1 MPTSK
6 RMPDSRIGGIG
17 DIPALFK
24 PLLAEKIS
32 VREVEAGQPIS
43 RVGEGND
50 QILCL
55 LSGRAQVVEGGY
67 RAAQEVIVESIEP
80 GDVFGDLTFLTGRR
94 WPVDA
99 RLVATTPSRV
109 LEISMDG
116 FQRVL
121 RENSEF
127 TVALLKS
134 LGKKT
139 VRVDR
144 SEFSSPAHLKDN
156 GAAAVCAYPSHPG
169 VDEDL
174 QSRFQSLALS
184 NESVL
189 IVGENG
195 VGKDILA
202 YAIFDAADSHNE
214 VLVPL
219 NVRKMGTES
228 FFLKSG
234 AETGRLELSRTAG
247 QIRTLFGY
255 VSRGT
260 DGVTRIMPGYLDLAH
275 QGTLFLRGAHLL
287 TAVTQQKLLD
297 AWRTGSYCPP
307 GSSHRVHVD
316 FRLICATELEPSR
329 FSADRHPLL
338 CELQDNA
345 LIVPPLRL
353 RRDLIPTLAAHYLN
367 HYAEEMHKPAPVL
380 DELTVKALID
390 YSWPGNDLELANAM
404 RRALVVSPGDT
415 VKRQHLTF
423 DTRRTDD
430 RSRYNLLHLTPIRQA
445 IVSPL
450 FPAILQSGF
459 MPIFLAIV
467 LLLFFGPPDPS
478 KNLAAV
484 IMWSLAWPAVIVGAF
499 LGARISCSICAIGA
513 LSKLAKRIVSLELPF
528 PEPLRMRSDFLIAA
542 GILFIIWVES
552 VSDIRSSPFNLGLLL
567 LSMFVIAFVLN
578 TLFARQTWCRYL
590 CPLGGLTGLF
600 ARTSVLELRADS
612 NVCLS
617 RCSSHEC
624 YYGTRKAEGC
634 AFGQVVATLHSN
646 QFCKICGN
654 CVKNCPYESV
664 QLNLRMPGNELGE
677 VRHVRTGTGF
687 LVLALNGALL
697 SDILTRVSWYDRLV
711 GWLPGSG
718 GLKFTLLF
726 LGLILVVNLIAM
738 LAAVLSHRAFRERL
752 FENYSRFALSLLP
765 LTCMGFLAFH
775 TYYLLTLGP
784 QMLAL
789 LGQYFGVEVLGG
801 SAGAVPKGVIQIVQE
816 ALIGA
821 GLVWT
826 LIIMYRL
833 GRSSPRGRFRRRW
846 GVLPHVVV
854 ALGLT
859 IGLVAAMGW
868 AFPA

>member
-1 MPTSK
+1 MPSSRRTLDPAVTS
-6 RMPDSRIGGIG
+6 
-17 DIPALFK
+17 DIPELFK
-24 PLLAEKIS
+24 PLLVERVS

-43 RVGEGND
+43 LVGDADD

-80 GDVFGDLTFLTGRR
+80 GDVVGDLAFLTGRR
-94 WPVDA
+94 WPLDA

-127 TVALLKS
+127 TVSLLKS

-144 SEFSSPAHLKDN
+144 SDFGSTTHLKDS
-156 GAAAVCAYPSHPG
+156 GAASACAYPSHPG
-169 VDEDL
+169 MDEEL
-174 QSRFQSLALS
+174 QLRFQFLAYS

-195 VGKDILA
+195 VGKEILA
-202 YAIFDAADSHNE
+202 YAMFDAADRHRE
-214 VLVPL
+214 VLVPV
-219 NVRKMGTES
+219 NVRQMATES
-228 FFLKSG
+228 FFLQNDS
-234 AETGRLELSRTAG
+234 ASESPEMSRTAE
-247 QIRTLFGY
+247 QIRALFGQ
-255 VSRGT
+255 
-260 DGVTRIMPGYLDLAH
+260 VTRGANGTTKIMPGYLDLVH
-275 QGTLFLRGAHLL
+275 QGTLFIRGAHIL

-307 GSSHRVHVD
+307 GSSHRIEID
-316 FRLICATELEPSR
+316 FRLICTTEVEPSR
-329 FSADRHPLL
+329 FNADRHPLL
-338 CELQDNA
+338 CELQDMA
-345 LIVPPLRL
+345 LIVPPLRC
-353 RRDLIPTLAAHYLN
+353 RRDLIAALATHYLN
-367 HYAEEMHKPAPVL
+367 HYAEEMNKHAPDL
-380 DELTVKALID
+380 DDLTIKALTD

-404 RRALVVSPGDT
+404 RRALLLSPSDT
-415 VKRQHLTF
+415 VRRQDLTF
-423 DTRRTDD
+423 DTRRPSD
-430 RSRYNLLHLTPIRQA
+430 RDRYNLLRLGPIRQA

-450 FPAILQSGF
+450 FPAILQSAF
-459 MPIFLAIV
+459 MPVFLAIV

-484 IMWSLAWPAVIVGAF
+484 IMWSLAWPGLIVGAF

-528 PEPLRMRSDFLIAA
+528 PEVLRMRSDFLIAA
-542 GILFIIWVES
+542 GILFIIWIEC
-552 VSDIRSSPFNLGLLL
+552 VSDIRNSPFNLGLLL
-567 LSMFVIAFVLN
+567 LTMFVIAFVLN
-578 TLFARQTWCRYL
+578 TLFVRQTWCRYL
-590 CPLGGLTGLF
+590 CPLGGVTGLF

-646 QFCKICGN
+646 QFCKLCGN

-664 QLNLRMPGNELGE
+664 RLNLRIPGNELGE
-677 VRHVRTGTGF
+677 VRYVRTGTGF
-687 LVLALNGALL
+687 LVLSLNGALL
-697 SDILTRVSWYDRLV
+697 SDILTRVSRYDGLTA
-711 GWLPGSG
+711 WLPGSG
-718 GLKFTLLF
+718 GFKFTILY
-726 LGLILVVNLIAM
+726 LGLILIVNLIAVA
-738 LAAVLSHRAFRERL
+738 AAVLSHGAFRERL

-765 LTCMGFLAFH
+765 LTCMSFLAFH

-789 LGQYFGVEVLGG
+789 LGQYFGVEMLSG
-801 SAGAVPKGVIQIVQE
+801 SVTAIPNGIIQIVQE
-816 ALIGA
+816 ALVAG

-833 GRSSPRGRFRRRW
+833 GQSSPRGRFRRRW
-846 GVLPHVVV
+846 GVLPHV
-854 ALGLT
+854 ALAIGLT
-859 IGLVAAMGW
+859 IWLIAALGW